1 MIEFIHPALRNYRLE
16 LFEKL
21 HKKYNMK
28 FIFTLHTEGE
38 DFGGINISSEWNFE
52 NIFLKGFL
60 TSSGVYRKGSFIN
73 CLRFMRRLL
82 TDDYDLMITGPLE
95 MQYSL
100 VSLMISRLR
109 SKKIIIWGECWYLVE
124 DTLYRKLYNKLM
136 KSVLKKADAC
146 IASGE
151 KPQEY
156 YKKFFSG
163 EVKVFNIRNY
173 VVPYQPKDT
182 SELIT
187 KLAEKDK
194 NILNK
199 KVVLYMSQIIRR
211 KGLDYLIKAFKLLE
225 DDLSNVYLLI
235 AGSGPFEEHC
245 KTLVDELGIKNVM
258 FGGYVSDEEI
268 ELYHN
273 ICDVLVLP
281 AIFYENCPEAI
292 GYIICESMSIGK
304 PLVVTDAVGAAPEY
318 VQDGVNGFVV
328 PEKNAEQLYE
338 ALAKILSNEEMAKE
352 MGKRSKEIQ
361 KEKLSL
367 DKQFEAFNT
376 AIEYVMKK

>member
-21 HKKYNMK
+21 HKKYNIK
-28 FIFTLHTEGE
+28 YIFTLHKEGI
-38 DFGGINISSEWNFE
+38 DFGGINIPSEWSFE
-52 NIFLKGFL
+52 NIFLEGFL
-60 TSSGVYRKGSFIN
+60 TSSFVYRKGSFIN

-95 MQYSL
+95 MPYSL
-100 VSLMISRLR
+100 VSIMISRLR

-124 DTLYRKLYNKLM
+124 NTFFGKVYNNLT
-136 KSVLKKADAC
+136 KSILKKADAC

-151 KPQEY
+151 KSQEY
-156 YKKFFSG
+156 YKKLFSG

-182 SELIT
+182 SDLIAD
-187 KLAEKDK
+187 LAKKDK

-199 KVVLYMSQIIRR
+199 KVILYMSQIIRR

-225 DDLSNVYLLI
+225 DDLSDVYLLI

-245 KTLVDELGIKNVM
+245 KTLVSELGIKNVM
-258 FGGYVSDEEI
+258 FRGYVPEDEI

-273 ICDVLVLP
+273 LCDVLVLP
-281 AIFYENCPEAI
+281 AIFYNNIAEAI

-328 PEKNAEQLYE
+328 PEKNAEQLYK

-361 KEKLSL
+361 KDKLSL
-367 DKQFEAFNT
+367 DKQFEAFTT